1 MADLTIRVPSEH
13 LEAVRD
19 GLLHHY
25 AGIADALHHA
35 AGNHVESHEHE
46 ETLRGHRRELADL
59 EDVLDQVGW
68 RYDDAG
74 ASAVDVIA
82 HPELLSD
89 VLHHA
94 VLDAVDAFATA
105 CSGYWRGG
113 VAPPEARAALAT
125 LAERF
130 RLFDAVQSGEE

>member
-13 LEAVRD
+13 LESVRD

-35 AGNHVESHEHE
+35 AGDHVDSHDHE

-59 EDVLDQVGW
+59 EDALDQVGW
-68 RYDDAG
+68 RYE
-74 ASAVDVIA
+74 DVATGGVEITA
-82 HPELLSD
+82 HPEVLSD

-94 VLDAVDAFATA
+94 VLDALDAFGEA
-105 CSGYWRGG
+105 CSGYWRGRIG
-113 VAPPEARAALAT
+113 PAQARAALAT
-125 LAERF
+125 LVDRF
-130 RLFDAVQSGEE
+130 RLFGAVQSGEE